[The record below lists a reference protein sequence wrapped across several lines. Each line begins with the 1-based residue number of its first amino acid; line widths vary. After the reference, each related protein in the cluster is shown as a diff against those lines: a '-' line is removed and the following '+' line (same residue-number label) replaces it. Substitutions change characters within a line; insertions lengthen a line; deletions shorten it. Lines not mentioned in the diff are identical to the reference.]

1 MLPGFIIDQIRQRE
15 EEEQAKRQ
23 ITQIELPVPVPARE
37 GSKAPECDEESDRGI
52 VIIDLLAD

>member
-23 ITQIELPVPVPARE
+23 VPQLELPVPAPE
-37 GSKAPECDEESDRGI
+37 GSKPPDCDEESERG
-52 VIIDLLAD
+52 VIIIELLAE

>member
-23 ITQIELPVPVPARE
+23 YPQIQLPVPMPE
-37 GSKAPECDEESDRGI
+37 GSKAPKRKDDSDRGV
-52 VIIDLLAD
+52 VIIDLGAE

>member
-23 ITQIELPVPVPARE
+23 IPQIQLPVPMPE
-37 GSKAPECDEESDRGI
+37 GSKAPEREDESDRGI
-52 VIIDLLAD
+52 VIIDLGA

>member
-23 ITQIELPVPVPARE
+23 MPQLQLPVPMPE
-37 GSKAPECDEESDRGI
+37 GSKAPACEDDSDRGV
-52 VIIDLLAD
+52 VIIDLRAE